1 MADNLRLRVVL
12 DMAERVVA
20 PLKKINAASQETA
33 NALKGAKDK
42 LKELEKAHSDAKGF
56 QRTSAALR
64 SNQRELT
71 QAQAKA
77 AQYGAALQEQ
87 RERHANITASLRA
100 AKHGYNQITTAYQD
114 GKIQG
119 AEYTRQIELARITL
133 LRSQQAHEKSLASV
147 NRYKAQVKNAGE
159 RVAGLNQSIA
169 GGTERLAG
177 YKMRLEAAGIST
189 ERLAAQKRGLK
200 SQMDAANTAID
211 AQKQKLQALGRV
223 QDLRAK
229 LAERHGQAMMRLAK
243 WGGAGA
249 LMQMGGQKVNSAMT
263 KPVQTYADAEEAQTQ
278 LRISF
283 MQKDGSVAPEYQQI
297 LDKAKELGNRLPGTT
312 ADFIRMMTV
321 LRQEGMSA
329 KAVLGGLGDAAA
341 NLGVLLGTG
350 PEEAATKMAKMQDSL
365 RATEDEM
372 GKVADLMQRAK
383 YLGADMDFMQSA
395 IGNAAPVM
403 DVMKIQGAQ
412 AMQTI
417 APMAVMMNQAGM
429 EDGGSVGNAVR
440 KIYDRAMNSK
450 KVGKANRELENA
462 GAGFKLDFTDGR
474 GEFGGLENLFDQLA
488 KLRKLSTTDR
498 GMVINALWGD
508 DAETTRVLSKWIDS
522 NLDGYRQTVE
532 KMQAQAD
539 LQQRVNEQLGT
550 LKNVADAAAGS
561 YSNLLTELGASIAPE
576 LKAIIT
582 WLGEMAVGMGGWAR
596 ENPKTTR
603 AIMLTVAALGVLLTV
618 AGAITMA
625 IVAVLGPMTA
635 ARFLLGK
642 WALGLLASRAA
653 ATGAASSMGLLARMW
668 TALGS
673 ALTKVGPWLVRMGP
687 WLAGASNGAWAWGAK
702 LATAVPVVLRF
713 ALALMRLVPVWGWLA
728 TAAMMWFQNWE
739 GIKGGWLLLWEDLS
753 QSASNSIRGLVQGL
767 GWLKGQFFAI
777 GGNLMEGMA
786 GGIVAGVGAVANAI
800 NGVAESTM
808 AWFREKLGIASP
820 SKVFMQYGGW
830 ISEGAALGMQGG
842 AGAVRT
848 AALAVAAA
856 AALPMQAAAAPS
868 AAGVAVGNPGA
879 ALRMDTRP
887 PLAMPAAQAAQPAA
901 GGGTYNI
908 TINAAPGMDEKA
920 LARAVAAEVQRLER
934 AKRSRVLSAMS
945 DID

>member
-713 ALALMRLVPVWGWLA
+713 GLALMRLVPVWGWLA

-856 AALPMQAAAAPS
+856 AALPLQAAAVPS

>member
-561 YSNLLTELGASIAPE
+561 YSNLLEELGASIAPE

-653 ATGAASSMGLLARMW
+653 ATGAASRVGLLARMW

-673 ALTKVGPWLVRMGP
+673 ALTRVGPWLVRMGP
-687 WLAGASNGAWAWGAK
+687 WLAGASKGAWAWGAK

-856 AALPMQAAAAPS
+856 AALPLQAAAAPS

>member
-114 GKIQG
+114 GKIKG

-653 ATGAASSMGLLARMW
+653 ATGAASRVGLLARMW

-673 ALTKVGPWLVRMGP
+673 ALTRVGPWLVRMGP

-713 ALALMRLVPVWGWLA
+713 GLALMRLVPVWGWLA

-856 AALPMQAAAAPS
+856 AALLLQAAAVPS

-901 GGGTYNI
+901 GGGTYHI

-920 LARAVAAEVQRLER
+920 LARAVAAELDRRER

>member
-263 KPVQTYADAEEAQTQ
+263 KPVQAYADAEEAQTQ

-582 WLGEMAVGMGGWAR
+582 WLGEMAVGMGRWAR

-713 ALALMRLVPVWGWLA
+713 GLALMRLVPVWGWLA

-868 AAGVAVGNPGA
+868 AAGVAVGTPGA

-920 LARAVAAEVQRLER
+920 LARAVAAELDRRER